1 MSDSRARKASQA
13 VLLASADDTEASF
26 YEAMQ
31 RADLDRMMSI
41 WADDD
46 EIACVHPSGPRVV
59 GAVAVRAGF
68 EAIFAN
74 GPVQV
79 TIHQVRRLESGTAA
93 VHHVIERVQA
103 ESPEGHQVAYILS
116 TNVYMRTALGWRMV
130 LHHASPGQP
139 HEMQEVAEPATML
152 H

>member
-1 MSDSRARKASQA
+1 MSDPRARKASQA
-13 VLLASADDTEASF
+13 VLMASADDTEATF

-31 RADLDRMMSI
+31 RADLDRMMSV

-46 EIACVHPSGPRVV
+46 EIACVHPGGPRVV
-59 GAVAVRAGF
+59 GPVAVRAGF
-68 EAIFAN
+68 EAIFVG

-79 TIHQVRRLESGTAA
+79 TIHQVRRMETGSCAI
-93 VHHVIERVQA
+93 HHVLERVQA
-103 ESPEGHQVAYILS
+103 ETPDGLQTAYILV

-130 LHHASPGQP
+130 LHHASPGQA